1 MARNI
6 VQELEDFLKD
16 LQKIESPSNIKTK
29 LKKAWKK
36 KFGKEPVIEER
47 DFKNERKNK

>member
-6 VQELEDFLKD
+6 VQELEDFLKILRKVEAPD
-16 LQKIESPSNIKTK
+16 NIKTK
-29 LKKAWKK
+29 IKKAWKK